1 MVGFEELSGLTI
13 SSLSDLSMLL
23 LVSTSVSGIG
33 TFEATLSLDSVEGG
47 LTSTTVGDVGS
58 SSGFWTSTGVTSG
71 VFCVASG
78 FELASFSFFT
88 ADKAEDTGGKPAP
101 FSPNNFG
108 GKPAP
113 FSPNNFW
120 GKTAPFSPK

>member
-1 MVGFEELSGLTI
+1 
-13 SSLSDLSMLL
+13 MLL
-23 LVSTSVSGIG
+23 LISTMVSGFG
-33 TFEATLSLDSVEGG
+33 TFEATFSLVSVGEGG
-47 LTSTTVGDVGS
+47 LTSTTVEEVGS
-58 SSGFWTSTGVTSG
+58 SSGFLTSSEGVSIGVTSG

-78 FELASFSFFT
+78 FKLASFSCFT

-113 FSPNNFW
+113 FSPNNF
-120 GKTAPFSPK
+120 